1 MFEYNIFENHL
12 KSEKFG
18 RHIKYFEST
27 ASTNNEAKS
36 RLAQGDCHGHVI
48 VTKNQ
53 TNGRGRRNNQWFS
66 VPNKSLTFSIIIN
79 QKKIKNKKILSII
92 SAIAIIKA
100 IKKISTVQCLIKWP
114 NDIILNNQKIGG
126 ILIEKKLGYMVV
138 GIGINVNEKK
148 SDLTMKIKNTST
160 SLRINN
166 NSLIKLETLL
176 AYILNE
182 LEKYC
187 EIENEYLI
195 NKWLAYCCHINKK
208 IKFYENDN
216 MISGIF
222 KGINKNGQG
231 IVNIN
236 NKTEFISSGMI
247 EI

>member
-1 MFEYNIFENHL
+1 MFEYSIFETHL

-27 ASTNNEAKS
+27 SSTNNEAKGYLVKDDS
-36 RLAQGDCHGHVI
+36 HGHVI

-53 TNGRGRRNNQWFS
+53 TNGRGRRDNQWFS

-100 IKKISTVQCLIKWP
+100 IKKISNVNCSIKWP

-126 ILIEKKLGYMVV
+126 ILIEKKLDYMIV
-138 GIGINVNEKK
+138 GIGINVNEER
-148 SDLTMKIKNTST
+148 SDLNMEIKNAST

-166 NSLIKLETLL
+166 NPLIKLETLL

-182 LEKYC
+182 LEKC
-187 EIENEYLI
+187 CQEKNKYLI
-195 NKWLAYCCHINKK
+195 NKWLSYCCHINKK
-208 IKFYENDN
+208 IKFYENHN

-222 KGINKNGQG
+222 KGINKNGQV
-231 IVNIN
+231 IININ
-236 NKTEFISSGMI
+236 NETKFISSGIM
-247 EI
+247 EV